1 MSAPESHSG
10 QRVDRWLW
18 CARFFKSRTIAART
32 CVDGKVR
39 LNRRIVAKA
48 SVQVRIGDVLT
59 FAQGREIRVV
69 RVAALAER
77 RGPADEARLLY
88 LELAETAAAVDAGS
102 AAEREA
108 GSGRPTKRERRDI
121 ERLRGRDA

>member
-1 MSAPESHSG
+1 MSTPDSRNA
-10 QRVDRWLW
+10 QRIDRWLW

-77 RGPADEARLLY
+77 RGPASEARLLY
-88 LELAETAAAVDAGS
+88 AELGETAAATGVT
-102 AAEREA
+102 AERES
-108 GSGRPTKRERRDI
+108 GSGRPTKRERREI